1 MDRRNLPLQRSCS
14 TNSDREATTN
24 QANVLPEGSVR
35 ERREPKRYNDADYR
49 SQDGRKDAI
58 STDSDPKRSFHNE
71 G

>member
-1 MDRRNLPLQRSCS
+1 MDPSNLSLHRSVS
-14 TNSDREATTN
+14 TKSEREETTN

-49 SQDGRKDAI
+49 SQDGRKGAI
-58 STDSDPKRSFHNE
+58 STDSDSKRSFHNE